1 MKKFN
6 QHKYLDDQ
14 VIEALTCPVNRHCTR
29 VEHNCDDWTLFK
41 NPNWLLEHFIAH
53 GGAVAFAAHREE
65 KQYWI
70 EQEDK
75 E

>member
-1 MKKFN
+1 
-6 QHKYLDDQ
+6 
-14 VIEALTCPVNRHCTR
+14 
-29 VEHNCDDWTLFK
+29 LFK